1 MINQGSAEIQCNDD
15 ELSQRREA
23 YARSRAENAA
33 LESAQETIKQNSD
46 SVLSRL
52 AAGTV
57 SIQRL
62 QMVTGLDEQECR
74 SLLEGDFGDGWRYN
88 SIADKRQAI
97 LDLAVWINELE
108 GAPEDHAR
116 YARTPT
122 FQFLQTLFTK
132 AREANLLL
140 AITGGWGIGKT
151 EAAKYYCATHP
162 RTHNRPGAV
171 RVQFD
176 ATDNKPVAVLEKIR
190 LALNANR
197 GSHRRGN
204 AMNSIRYSLR
214 PGDQLFL
221 DECQRLGDA
230 LDVICSL
237 HDECQISI
245 VMMGNP
251 DLSSSV
257 WGTRDT
263 FGALAS
269 RANRFDFP
277 ATTPEDVD
285 AWLDWHGLPEGLS
298 SLERSRLAKAAVAIA
313 ARPGRYGGLRT
324 LADVIRIKKDFYTNQ
339 PLTGGML
346 TQLADRLKPTAQ

>member
-1 MINQGSAEIQCNDD
+1 MINQGSAEIQCDDD
-15 ELSQRREA
+15 ELSQCRED
-23 YARSRAENAA
+23 YARSRAETVAM
-33 LESAQETIKQNSD
+33 ESALETIKQNSD

-62 QMVTGLDEQECR
+62 QMVTGLDDQECR
-74 SLLEGDFGDGWRYN
+74 TMLESDCADGWRYN
-88 SIADKRQAI
+88 PDKRQAL

-116 YARTPT
+116 YAHTPT
-122 FQFLQTLFTK
+122 FQLLQTLFAK
-132 AREANLLL
+132 AREASLLL

-176 ATDNKPVAVLEKIR
+176 ATDNRPVAVLEKIL
-190 LALNANR
+190 LALNAKR

-285 AWLDWHGLPEGLS
+285 AWLGWHGLPEGLS

-324 LADVIRIKKDFYTNQ
+324 LADVIRIKKEFYANQ
-339 PLTGGML
+339 LLTAGIL
-346 TQLADRLKPTAQ
+346 TQLADRLKPSAQ